1 MATLSRRVP
10 YNRLTFYSNRE
21 VRKSL
26 LNSHD
31 FATPGPNLG
40 FSVYDAQSD
49 FYAARLFGL
58 HFAGWFRWAAAGAG
72 SVPDEGAPAGQVR
85 PPGPGHQAEAAG
97 RLLFFFLIFFG
108 LHKNHPKSAKHCR
121 YFCFVSKLKTF
132 YNQVALFLNFLKFL
146 YNLSLD
152 FCRMRET
159 NFQFS
164 FLKEELFYMS

>member
-1 MATLSRRVP
+1 MVELID
-10 YNRLTFYSNRE
+10 YM
-21 VRKSL
+21 
-26 LNSHD
+26 
-31 FATPGPNLG
+31 
-40 FSVYDAQSD
+40 
-49 FYAARLFGL
+49 FGL

-108 LHKNHPKSAKHCR
+108 LHKNHPKSAKHFR
-121 YFCFVSKLKTF
+121 YFCFVSKFPLLIKNILQPNVF
-132 YNQVALFLNFLKFL
+132 LLNFLKFL

>member
-1 MATLSRRVP
+1 MPTVYFLKLFYFKKFKYSTCLQFYTCLFFFIKSINHNTVP
-10 YNRLTFYSNRE
+10 AWLIDW
-21 VRKSL
+21 L
-26 LNSHD
+26 
-31 FATPGPNLG
+31 
-40 FSVYDAQSD
+40 
-49 FYAARLFGL
+49 YAWC
-58 HFAGWFRWAAAGAG
+58 AGWSRWAAAGAG

-132 YNQVALFLNFLKFL
+132 YNQMALFLNFLKIL

-152 FCRMRET
+152 FRRMRET